1 MGYENNKFFRSF
13 CFWQAYVRLKTENW
27 PCLLNCITSLCLTAD
42 LHTNWTLSLSRQW
55 ANKVWGFFN
64 IPIGSWDTQSHNNI
78 DFALKEAEQISKLKK
93 FIHKDNYII
102 ENSKSAN
109 MDKHGYTKLDDSL
122 FRLTCKLVTVN
133 FAISAIKS
141 A

>member
-1 MGYENNKFFRSF
+1 M
-13 CFWQAYVRLKTENW
+13 
-27 PCLLNCITSLCLTAD
+27 
-42 LHTNWTLSLSRQW
+42 
-55 ANKVWGFFN
+55 WGFFN

-122 FRLTCKLVTVN
+122 FHLTCKLVTVN